1 MTTVAVEKEEVL
13 HISSSVILVTQHAQ
27 RICHNILSP
36 VTCLA
41 LSYFSKLS
49 KKSHDFRGK
58 KLLNKK
64 RVYFLYNICLKHVT
78 VKIIQRD
85 IITIHKTSRKV
96 PAILVRF

>member
-49 KKSHDFRGK
+49 KKKS
-58 KLLNKK
+58 
-64 RVYFLYNICLKHVT
+64 
-78 VKIIQRD
+78 
-85 IITIHKTSRKV
+85 
-96 PAILVRF
+96 